1 METYGMVY
9 GSTLAKIG
17 VIAAVFLG
25 VVNMIT
31 LKEPWI
37 LAASMA
43 ILIPLTIYIVKKKKT
58 FQTKK

>member
-1 METYGMVY
+1 MVY